1 MYQFIKFNFKKI
13 AFIIIALFLTIQLID
28 YFDKPTPNKLP
39 YSAQPGCDIVNDP
52 EFQKGIKRAH
62 YIPTSEERPDLYLQ
76 GGDIQKTKD
85 SVNQ

>member
-1 MYQFIKFNFKKI
+1 LRDPRDRKI
-13 AFIIIALFLTIQLID
+13 FYVGQGTGNRVLNL
-28 YFDKPTPNKLP
+28 FDKPTPNGLP
-39 YSAQPGCDIVNDP
+39 YSAQPGCDLVNDP

-76 GGDIQKTKD
+76 GGGIQKTKD